1 MRTYQT
7 GGVFLFPQVGI
18 IGDIRSSML
27 EEVNFL
33 KEASNMEEF
42 RSYLDA
48 NGLSGQACVPLV
60 YRHCTTRRVLSME
73 RFYGVPLTD
82 LQSLRALV
90 PSPEQT
96 LITALNVW

>member
-1 MRTYQT
+1 MGTDWT
-7 GGVFLFPQVGI
+7 GGAFLVRQVGI

-27 EEVNFL
+27 EEVDFL
-33 KEASNMEEF
+33 KEAANMEEF
-42 RSYLDA
+42 RQYLESR
-48 NGLSGQACVPLV
+48 GLSGQACVPLV
-60 YRHCTTRRVLSME
+60 YRHCTSRRALTME

-82 LQSLRALV
+82 LASLRALV